1 MDAPDYH
8 PYYLQG
14 IEHFNECDF
23 YEAHEVW
30 EDLWRAT
37 TGPDRILYQGLIQAA
52 VGLYHLQRGNA
63 TGARSQLAKS
73 VVHLSGFQVNPHF
86 IDTADLISQLDR
98 IRLDL
103 QMRPVRIVRLK

>member
-1 MDAPDYH
+1 MANQEPFEKGLIFFDAGRY
-8 PYYLQG
+8 
-14 IEHFNECDF
+14 F
-23 YEAHEVW
+23 EAHEVW

-37 TGPDRILYQGLIQAA
+37 TGLDRILYQGLIQAA

-63 TGARSQLAKS
+63 TGASSQLAKS

-86 IDTADLISQLDR
+86 IDTANLIAQLDR